1 MNLKSYF
8 PTAQGPQLSSKEYA
22 VVRAYI
28 LGLSEETLMQLLQI
42 ERLELAQIWNQLFEK
57 FKLNNPYVVIRR
69 IIQLGLIEVE
79 NYLPE
84 TVKSSTLHFIKLHQ
98 DQFPFQC
105 PKTEGDKWIYYH
117 FLLKYSSFLE
127 RYE

>member
-1 MNLKSYF
+1 MNSKSIF
-8 PTAQGPQLSSKEYA
+8 PINKTPQLSSKEYA
-22 VVRAYI
+22 VIRSYI

-42 ERLELAQIWNQLFEK
+42 ERFELSQIWNQLFEK
-57 FKLNNPYVVIRR
+57 FKLNNRYVLIRR

-84 TVKSSTLHFIKLHQ
+84 TVKSSTLDFINLHQ
-98 DQFPFQC
+98 DQFPFQR
-105 PKTEGDKWIYYH
+105 PESEGDKWMCYH
-117 FLLKYSSFLE
+117 FLLKYNSFLE